1 MKCRKCGWPVTEQD
15 KRCPNCGHDMQ
26 SLFRLKAAVLPSTLR
41 RRLALT
47 ESNSGRLVGV
57 VLGVLAIFLVWG
69 GVFVREG
76 ETFLIVR
83 SMNWNALDLMQS
95 SDLIIALG
103 TILFLGGTLASILE
117 SRASVVQIV
126 SLVMLAFSLH
136 NHMQSS
142 LPEYAASDPT
152 YMIYSSFGIGYFLAW
167 FSALIVLSSN
177 VLERRDAKA
186 KAGKASLP
194 ASENERLN
202 PRHWVGRWR

>member
-1 MKCRKCGWPVTEQD
+1 M
-15 KRCPNCGHDMQ
+15 
-26 SLFRLKAAVLPSTLR
+26 
-41 RRLALT
+41 
-47 ESNSGRLVGV
+47 
-57 VLGVLAIFLVWG
+57 FLVWG
-69 GVFVREG
+69 GVFVRER
-76 ETFLIVR
+76 ETFLIVK

-136 NHMQSS
+136 NYMQSS

-152 YMIYSSFGIGYFLAW
+152 YMIYSSFGIGYYLAW